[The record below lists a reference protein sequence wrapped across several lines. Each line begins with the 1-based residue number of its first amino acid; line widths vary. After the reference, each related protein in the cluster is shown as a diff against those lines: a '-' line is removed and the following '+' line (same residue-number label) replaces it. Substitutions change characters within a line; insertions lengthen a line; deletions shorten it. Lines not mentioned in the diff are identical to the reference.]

1 MVKKDVFLRLFGAA
15 AILSLALAACLP
27 GIVSLPY
34 LTPKSDQA
42 ECRSGPGTVYSPVAA
57 LGMGKKAHIL
67 ATISGHSW
75 WEIGDPLASQTRC
88 WVPDGLVSITGDPS
102 GVPVVAIPSGAVTA
116 LAISGPAVIPTIC
129 SNEET
134 NPVSFKIS
142 ITANGPVTVT
152 YHLEVYAKNKTFLLM
167 HSDNAT
173 LAFASASTQIV
184 NPAGTF
190 LTDCGDFIIKL
201 IVTKPNALTA
211 QASWS
216 VVGH

>member
-1 MVKKDVFLRLFGAA
+1 MVKKDVFLRLLGAA
-15 AILSLALAACLP
+15 AILSLTLTACLP

-116 LAISGPAVIPTIC
+116 LAISGPAVIPTDC

-142 ITANGPVTVT
+142 ITTNGPATVT
-152 YHLEVYAKNKTFLLM
+152 YHLEVNAKNKTFLLM

-190 LTDCGDFIIKL
+190 LTDCGNFIVKL
-201 IVTKPNALTA
+201 IVTKPNPMTA
-211 QASWS
+211 QTGWS